1 MEYTIKDLSRL
12 INKSEVSIYKL
23 INKKKDFA
31 EIVNKNSRIDPQNHS
46 KLYAQPCLDWL
57 SQYYKIQLVDD
68 GVGKTIL
75 ENEKGKNPNN
85 NAPLNQVKTG
95 LEDYEAEIKRLKKRI
110 KHLKAE
116 RKQLRSENDRL
127 FNENSRILTLL
138 ENEQKGRLM
147 SVVVD
152 NKRLLEESPTKSHW
166 WQRKKI

>member
-31 EIVNKNSRIDPQNHS
+31 EIVNKNSRIDPLNHS

-68 GVGKTIL
+68 GVGNTIL
-75 ENEKGKNPNN
+75 ENEKGENPNN
-85 NAPLNQVKTG
+85 NAPLNQIKSS

-110 KHLKAE
+110 KHLKEE
-116 RKQLRSENDRL
+116 RKHLITENDRL
-127 FNENSRILTLL
+127 LTLL

-147 SVVVD
+147 TVVAD
-152 NKRLLEESPTKSHW
+152 KQLLLEESPTKRHW